1 MIQKIQK
8 NLSENMILYTLLV
21 MVLGTLTGH
30 YLNLKSLSNLLI
42 PVVFIMIF
50 PMMVNLSLSAMVCE
64 LRSNLR

>member
-1 MIQKIQK
+1 
-8 NLSENMILYTLLV
+8 

-30 YLNLKSLSNLLI
+30 HLNLKSLSNLLI

-64 LRSNLR
+64 HRSNLR

>member
-30 YLNLKSLSNLLI
+30 HLNLKSLSNLLI

-50 PMMVNLSLSAMVCE
+50 PMMVNIY
-64 LRSNLR
+64 LRYGM